1 MLRVIKNFNDYES
14 MYSTFAREMSATT
27 VYSEK
32 VEQPIKCASVCPLH
46 VKRDVPSGIKPL
58 PWVSRILLHKFV
70 FGDLQNLQSPHW
82 GM

>member
-1 MLRVIKNFNDYES
+1 MNTKLLKSSLVIMKKYIN
-14 MYSTFAREMSATT
+14 TFAREMSATT

-32 VEQPIKCASVCPLH
+32 VEQPMKCAIVCPLH

-70 FGDLQNLQSPHW
+70 FGDLQNLQSPH
-82 GM
+82 